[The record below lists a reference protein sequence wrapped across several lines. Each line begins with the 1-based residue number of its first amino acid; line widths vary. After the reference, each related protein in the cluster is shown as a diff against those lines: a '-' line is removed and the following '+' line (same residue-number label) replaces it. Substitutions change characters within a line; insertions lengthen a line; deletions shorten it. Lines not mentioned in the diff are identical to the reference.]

1 MMGGGIVSPE
11 AVRCS
16 SCGVLWRSQISQEL
30 ILRDQRGP
38 ACRAPFVVTEPQVL
52 QPHSGAEGA
61 VAVLDEAPARL
72 EEVGFPDEAALLDRT
87 FEALRRESR
96 MARARAREQ
105 REQARRTRARLAGQR
120 RALRW
125 TLRQLARRESLDGR
139 QRQLLA
145 ELNEAVRRAESLLDT
160 APL

>member
-1 MMGGGIVSPE
+1 MCGGIVSAE
-11 AVRCS
+11 AVRCP
-16 SCGVLWRSQISQEL
+16 SCGILWRSHASQDL
-30 ILRDQRGP
+30 ILRDQRCP
-38 ACRAPFVVTEPQVL
+38 ACQAPFVVTAQQV
-52 QPHSGAEGA
+52 HRRRSGAEGA
-61 VAVLDEAPARL
+61 VDLLDEAPARL

-120 RALRW
+120 QALRW

-145 ELNEAVRRAESLLDT
+145 ELNEAVRRAENLLDT

>member
-1 MMGGGIVSPE
+1 MTAQQVHRPPS
-11 AVRCS
+11 
-16 SCGVLWRSQISQEL
+16 
-30 ILRDQRGP
+30 GP
-38 ACRAPFVVTEPQVL
+38 
-52 QPHSGAEGA
+52 EGA
-61 VAVLDEAPARL
+61 VELLDEAPARL

-105 REQARRTRARLAGQR
+105 REQARRTRERLAAQR
-120 RALRW
+120 RALGW

-145 ELNEAVRRAESLLDT
+145 ELNEAVHRAESLLET
-160 APL
+160 APF

>member
-1 MMGGGIVSPE
+1 VSPE
-11 AVRCS
+11 AVRCP

-30 ILRDQRGP
+30 ILRDQRCP
-38 ACRAPFVVTEPQVL
+38 ACRAPFVVTEPQIHR
-52 QPHSGAEGA
+52 PPSGAEGA
-61 VAVLDEAPARL
+61 VEVLDEAPARL

-120 RALRW
+120 QALRW

-145 ELNEAVRRAESLLDT
+145 ELNDAVRRAESLLDT